1 VSGDSATEQDV
12 KRRIGLA
19 CGVMQNL
26 NPMWKPKEIAK
37 DTKKRVYESLV
48 LSVLLNN
55 SETWTLKE
63 ASKRKLKV
71 FEMSCLRRIQGVT
84 RKDWIRNV
92 DIREEVGVRVM
103 L

>member
-1 VSGDSATEQDV
+1 VYLGGTVSEDVAMEQGI

-19 CGVMQNL
+19 CGVVQNL
-26 NPMWKPKEIAK
+26 NPIWKAKEITK

-48 LSVLLNN
+48 LSVTLYN

-71 FEMSCLRRIQGVT
+71 FEMSCLTRVNQGSYQ
-84 RKDWIRNV
+84 KGPD
-92 DIREEVGVRVM
+92 
-103 L
+103 